1 MNKEFEQLNAR
12 FNDDTYPVFPFVSKS
27 KITLLKS
34 GLYKKHKANFRGI
47 TALFNKDSGEYE
59 FPLFGMYHV
68 PEDLVIVPEEMEMT
82 ESKQA
87 FLNAAITAGYKL
99 TNKPPKFQTIKFSP
113 SSEEAKL
120 ALSNKVAF
128 QFTAATFIDQ
138 DEEIS
143 DDILYNES

>member
-1 MNKEFEQLNAR
+1 
-12 FNDDTYPVFPFVSKS
+12 
-27 KITLLKS
+27 
-34 GLYKKHKANFRGI
+34 
-47 TALFNKDSGEYE
+47 
-59 FPLFGMYHV
+59 
-68 PEDLVIVPEEMEMT
+68 MT

-128 QFTAATFIDQ
+128 QFTQPSFIDA
-138 DEEIS
+138 ETELS
-143 DDILYNES
+143 DDLLYHES